1 MKTKEIIKYKNMTDY
16 KPNECGFAIM
26 YYENVWSWIVL
37 PLEIIETES
46 YEYKNI
52 KCTLVELLPHN
63 LYTHKLK
70 DNATPDEVATELLKK
85 ELNYSDKLTNIM
97 NETGYEVFWF
107 H

>member
-1 MKTKEIIKYKNMTDY
+1 MTDY